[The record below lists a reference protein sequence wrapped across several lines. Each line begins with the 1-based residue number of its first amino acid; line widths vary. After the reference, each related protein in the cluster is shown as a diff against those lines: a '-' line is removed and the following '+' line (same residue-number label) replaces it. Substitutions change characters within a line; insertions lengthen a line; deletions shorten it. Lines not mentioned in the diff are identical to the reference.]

1 MISVYAILAVLTATS
16 PLLDVTDT
24 MDRGATAVYTVSLD
38 HETVYW
44 ITLESVGGQ
53 TNFDIIT
60 ASSEM
65 NFEQFMNLPYGED
78 FVYAMGFTIVSG
90 MEPGNESLTLPA
102 SESGLVYIVVHDT
115 GGNGGQFALKI
126 Q

>member
-1 MISVYAILAVLTATS
+1 MISVFAILAVLTAAS

-44 ITLESVGGQ
+44 ITLESVDGN
-53 TNFDIIT
+53 TNFDVVT
-60 ASSEM
+60 TSNEM
-65 NFEQFMNLPYGED
+65 DFDQFMSLPYGED
-78 FVYAMGFTIVSG
+78 FVYALEFAIVSG
-90 MEPGNESLTLPA
+90 VEPGNESLTLPA
-102 SESGLVYIVVHDT
+102 SESSLVYVVVHDT
-115 GGNGGQFALKI
+115 GGNGGQFTLKI